1 MYSWDFMIE
10 IYIWLT
16 VAFFGITGI
25 LAQREINTR
34 QDFKMVFFGGTLNI
48 YRYYRYLRNK
58 HETPSARFKLF
69 LLAHLNFALCVIV
82 LVVVV
87 AEKASS
93 R

>member
-1 MYSWDFMIE
+1 MIE
-10 IYIWLT
+10 SYVVLT

-25 LAQREINTR
+25 LAQREIKTR
-34 QDFKMVFFGGTLNI
+34 QDFKMVLFGGTLNV

-58 HETPSARFKLF
+58 HETPSTRFKLF
-69 LLAHLNFALCVIV
+69 LLAHLNFALCVTV
-82 LVVVV
+82 FVVVV